1 MEEALVRGVKRVQD
15 VLGCR
20 YELASLGI
28 DLSDE
33 VEELNM
39 EWEVLDVIGEADDA
53 DDELN

>member
-1 MEEALVRGVKRVQD
+1 M
-15 VLGCR
+15 
-20 YELASLGI
+20 ASLGI